1 MPIFPPK
8 TKSALVSVV
17 ALLFPGLGH
26 FLLGK
31 WIRALFFAAAIL
43 VLFIVGLD
51 MEGKLFELDLSQPIM
66 NLPFV
71 ANLGIGIPYWLA
83 KHWGY
88 GAGNMQNQSYDYG
101 TTYLIVAGLLNML
114 AALNAYDIAEGK
126 KK

>member
-1 MPIFPPK
+1 MIPRK
-8 TKSALVSVV
+8 TKSALVSAC

-26 FLLGK
+26 FVLGK
-31 WIRALFFAAAIL
+31 WIRALLFAAAIL
-43 VLFIVGLD
+43 LLFVMGLQL
-51 MEGKLFELDLSQPIM
+51 EGKLFEWDLSQPIM
-66 NLPFV
+66 NLPFF
-71 ANLGIGIPYWLA
+71 ANLGIGIPYWMA

-88 GAGNMQNQSYDYG
+88 GVGNMQNQSYDYG